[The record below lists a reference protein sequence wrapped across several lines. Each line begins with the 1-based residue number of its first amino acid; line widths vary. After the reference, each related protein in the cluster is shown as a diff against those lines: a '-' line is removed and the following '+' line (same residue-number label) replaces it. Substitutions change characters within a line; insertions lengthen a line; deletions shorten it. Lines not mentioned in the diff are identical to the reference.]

1 MQATLPINSGTSS
14 QSLFEWRKNRQGH
27 GYNVGIQTQR
37 MNSVDSTTQYDA
49 KSVNM
54 ATQCVV
60 QFVDSSTQF
69 CVKSVSSATQTMPKM
84 LSKG

>member
-1 MQATLPINSGTSS
+1 
-14 QSLFEWRKNRQGH
+14 
-27 GYNVGIQTQR
+27 